1 MTQTDKIK
9 ELITQKHTTSSG
21 RCGLY
26 IVDLQNELKLTI
38 EELRPLLRKLYEQ
51 KFFIVREGL
60 NGKLLCKKKIK

>member
-26 IVDLQNELKLTI
+26 IVDLQNELKLTD
-38 EELRPLLRKLYEQ
+38 EELNPLLRELYDE
-51 KFFIVREGL
+51 KFFVIREGL
-60 NGKLLCKKKIK
+60 NGKLLCIKK

>member
-9 ELITQKHTTSSG
+9 ELITQKHQSSSG

-26 IVDLQNELKLTI
+26 IVDLQNELKLTD
-38 EELRPLLRKLYEQ
+38 EELKPLLRQLYYE

-60 NGKLLCKKKIK
+60 NGNLLCKNK